1 MKIER
6 NTKVQQGSGVLTT
19 SIPQTISEIMGIERG
34 TPLIWTLTDEGKVIV
49 QKETPITRIDFTI
62 NIHKADTDDVGE
74 TIRFFFTFNDEG
86 DIDDWKAFNPLKGS
100 EVDYLHFGDGWSS
113 DDPSLIDT
121 LIEFLQRCDVWI
133 VDMVVT
139 NDPRDIGE
147 RYETVFEDCI
157 VTVEIVDIVY

>member
-49 QKETPITRIDFTI
+49 QKEVIITRIDFTI

-86 DIDDWKAFNPLKGS
+86 DIDDWKSFNPLKGS
-100 EVDYLHFGDGWSS
+100 EVDYLHFCDGWSS
-113 DDPSLIDT
+113 DDPSLVES
-121 LIEFLQRCDVWI
+121 LVRFLQRCDIWI
-133 VDMVVT
+133 VDRVVT

-147 RYETVFEDCI
+147 RYETVFEDCL
-157 VTVEIVDIVY
+157 VTVEIVDIVS

>member
-6 NTKVQQGSGVLTT
+6 NTKTQGGSGVLTT
-19 SIPQTISEIMGIERG
+19 SIPNIISEIMGIEKG

-62 NIHKADTDDVGE
+62 NIRKADTEDVGE

-100 EVDYLHFGDGWSS
+100 EVDYLHFSDGWSS
-113 DDPSLIDT
+113 YDPSLINT

>member
-62 NIHKADTDDVGE
+62 NIRKADTEDVGE
-74 TIRFFFTFNDEG
+74 TIRFFFTFNDDG

-113 DDPSLIDT
+113 DDPSLINT
-121 LIEFLQRCDVWI
+121 LIEFLQKRDVWI

-157 VTVEIVDIVY
+157 VTVEIVDIS

>member
-19 SIPQTISEIMGIERG
+19 SIPSIISEIMGIERG
-34 TPLIWTLTDEGKVIV
+34 TPLVWSLTEEGKVIV
-49 QKETPITRIDFTI
+49 QKEVIITRIDFTL
-62 NIHKADTDDVGE
+62 NIRKADKEDVGE
-74 TIRFFFTFNDEG
+74 TIRFFFTFNDDG

-113 DDPSLIDT
+113 DDPSLVET
-121 LIEFLQRCDVWI
+121 LIEFLQKRDVWI

-139 NDPRDIGE
+139 NDPRDVGV

-157 VTVEIVDIVY
+157 VTVEIVDIVS